1 MSSVFKSPKVTYV
14 TPEPEIVP
22 EVVDDNEITSE
33 LEKKRKRRMGAVSQL
48 LAEDRQGEKGKTT
61 LGG

>member
-22 EVVDDNEITSE
+22 ETVDDNEITSE

-48 LAEDRQGEKGKTT
+48 LSQDRQGEKGKTT

>member
-14 TPEPEIVP
+14 TPEPEIIP

-33 LEKKRKRRMGAVSQL
+33 LEKKRKRRMGAISQL
-48 LAEDRQGEKGKTT
+48 LSQDREGQGKNT
-61 LGG
+61 LGA

>member
-1 MSSVFKSPKVTYV
+1 MSSVFRAPKVTYV

-48 LAEDRQGEKGKTT
+48 LAEDRGQKNT
-61 LGG
+61 LGS

>member
-48 LAEDRQGEKGKTT
+48 LAEDRENGGQKNT
-61 LGG
+61 LGA